1 MSASARP
8 LLRDKTST
16 LLLQAH
22 LLVKVSLVNPNLT
35 GDMANSQVSSRV
47 RVKVST
53 ASSSSTVSRVSSN
66 MANKVN
72 SNTASKVNSNM
83 VSSNTVNSPANT
95 CLASN
100 MANSRLNTSRPLVLP
115 CKAVTAV

>member
-1 MSASARP
+1 MTTSQIPLMSAPARP
-8 LLRDKTST
+8 LLRDKTSI

-53 ASSSSTVSRVSSN
+53 ASNSSMVSRGS
-66 MANKVN
+66 
-72 SNTASKVNSNM
+72 SNTANKVNSNM

-100 MANSRLNTSRPLVLP
+100 MANSRLNTSRPLVPP
-115 CKAVTAV
+115 CKAVTVV